1 MALRFCQTSAITELF
16 IFVITL
22 IATFLTEDYMNIKKI
37 ITSSLLALIA
47 IQPLSA
53 IASKNSQANLNP
65 LAIPLQAHT
74 AKDMWESYFNQCISY
89 DFVDKKELDNSL
101 KTWQK
106 RNANRWQ
113 IYWLLMEQA
122 AGENDEFKASYSKFK
137 IQSLAHA
144 KQQTKVQHSKL
155 DQLGKKKLCDK
166 LVVMLDDPRSDLPE
180 DNSKKTQQ

>member
-1 MALRFCQTSAITELF
+1 
-16 IFVITL
+16 
-22 IATFLTEDYMNIKKI
+22 MNIKKI
-37 ITSSLLALIA
+37 ITASLLALIA
-47 IQPLSA
+47 ANPMST
-53 IASKNSQANLNP
+53 IAAQKNQTTLNP

-89 DFVDKKELDNSL
+89 NFVDKKELDSSL

-122 AGENDEFKASYSKFK
+122 AGEDKGFKASYSKFK

-155 DQLGKKKLCDK
+155 DQVGKQDLCDK
-166 LVVMLDDPRSDLPE
+166 LVLMLDDPRSDLPE
-180 DNSKKTQQ
+180 DSSKKTQQ

>member
-1 MALRFCQTSAITELF
+1 
-16 IFVITL
+16 
-22 IATFLTEDYMNIKKI
+22 MNIKKI

-47 IQPLSA
+47 ANPITT
-53 IASKNSQANLNP
+53 IAAKNSQESLNP

-74 AKDMWESYFNQCISY
+74 AKDMWETYFNQCMTYS
-89 DFVDKKELDNSL
+89 FVDKKELDNSL
-101 KTWQK
+101 KIWQK

-122 AGENDEFKASYSKFK
+122 ADENEEFKANYSQFK

-144 KQQTKVQHSKL
+144 KQQTKVQHSKVA
-155 DQLGKKKLCDK
+155 QIGKKKLCAK

-180 DNSKKTQQ
+180 DSTKKTQQ

>member
-1 MALRFCQTSAITELF
+1 
-16 IFVITL
+16 
-22 IATFLTEDYMNIKKI
+22 MNIKKI
-37 ITSSLLALIA
+37 ITASLLALIA
-47 IQPLSA
+47 TNPMSTLAAQ
-53 IASKNSQANLNP
+53 KKQATLNP

-89 DFVDKKELDNSL
+89 NFVDKKELDSSL

-122 AGENDEFKASYSKFK
+122 ADEDEGFKASYSKFK

-155 DQLGKKKLCDK
+155 DQIGKQDLCDK
-166 LVVMLDDPRSDLPE
+166 LVLMLDDPRSDLPE
-180 DNSKKTQQ
+180 DSSKKTQQ